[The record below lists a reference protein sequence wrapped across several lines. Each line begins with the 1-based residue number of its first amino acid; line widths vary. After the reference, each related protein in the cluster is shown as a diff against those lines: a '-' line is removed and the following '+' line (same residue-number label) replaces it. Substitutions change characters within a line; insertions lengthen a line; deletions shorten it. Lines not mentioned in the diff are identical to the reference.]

1 MRHIQRLYMTIV
13 TPRSFLKK
21 IIDKSNICAIIGIA
35 RAYEL
40 FHTQQ

>member
-1 MRHIQRLYMTIV
+1 MRHIQRDYVTISL
-13 TPRSFLKK
+13 PCSFLKK
-21 IIDKSNICAIIGIA
+21 IVDKSNICAIIGIA